1 MSATSPI
8 PTTVFATDPQADA
21 LPQGPCPGAWR
32 IAGVAY
38 RFSFALDIDSAGRPV
53 LHSSV
58 VTGPNGGRYTVVHV
72 GGDLFEL
79 WSADREYRPVRRKR
93 TDAGAPVQFRIF
105 RGHIVPADTPTS
117 TFDPRLVAYDQR
129 VDIFAGDT
137 IVHLKT
143 DGTLSTRVAQRDER
157 AGIDAG
163 HNRFDWF
170 PYSPSW
176 VLPQALSLAA

>member
-1 MSATSPI
+1 MTPASGRIVVAGDWHAHTRWATRVI
-8 PTTVFATDPQADA
+8 EAA
-21 LPQGPCPGAWR
+21 R
-32 IAGVAY
+32 
-38 RFSFALDIDSAGRPV
+38 
-53 LHSSV
+53 
-58 VTGPNGGRYTVVHV
+58 
-72 GGDLFEL
+72 
-79 WSADREYRPVRRKR
+79 
-93 TDAGAPVQFRIF
+93 DAGAPVQFRIF
-105 RGHIVPADTPTS
+105 RGHIVPADTSTS